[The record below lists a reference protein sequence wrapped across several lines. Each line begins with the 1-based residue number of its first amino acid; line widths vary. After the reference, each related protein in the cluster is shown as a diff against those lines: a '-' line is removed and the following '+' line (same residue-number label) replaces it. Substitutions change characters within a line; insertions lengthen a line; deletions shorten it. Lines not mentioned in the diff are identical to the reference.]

1 MGVCSCYL
9 YTNQLPRATARG
21 KCETWESVLVISTQ
35 ISYPEPQREG
45 SLPRAPARGKCE
57 TWESVLVISTQI
69 SYPEPQREGSVRHGS
84 LFLLSLHKSATQSPS
99 EREV

>member
-1 MGVCSCYL
+1 MTCHSNVATMGKKTV
-9 YTNQLPRATARG
+9 Q
-21 KCETWESVLVISTQ
+21 
-35 ISYPEPQREG
+35 
-45 SLPRAPARGKCE
+45 LPRAPARGKCE